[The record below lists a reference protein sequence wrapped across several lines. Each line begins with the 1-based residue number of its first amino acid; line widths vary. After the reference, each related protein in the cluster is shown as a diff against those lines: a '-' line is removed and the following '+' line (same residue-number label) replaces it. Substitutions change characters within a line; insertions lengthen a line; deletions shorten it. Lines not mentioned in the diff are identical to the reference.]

1 MRLRA
6 NGRLTEARRAERF
19 AAWLHVGLE
28 IPQAMSL
35 LHRLHAAVLQCS
47 DPNLLVAQAL
57 DRSLS
62 LVGGEFGNVQLLDT
76 ASDSLKIVAH
86 DGFKAEFLDYFA
98 DVSDDRSA
106 CGRAAMRG
114 VQTVIEDVNVDEAFA
129 PHREV
134 AADSGFR
141 AVQSTPIIDFSGQ
154 LLGVISTHYRN
165 RHRPTRTELQMIEH
179 FAAMVGDALSRQRL
193 SDRMGLA
200 SSAV

>member
-1 MRLRA
+1 
-6 NGRLTEARRAERF
+6 
-19 AAWLHVGLE
+19 
-28 IPQAMSL
+28 
-35 LHRLHAAVLQCS
+35 
-47 DPNLLVAQAL
+47 
-57 DRSLS
+57 
-62 LVGGEFGNVQLLDT
+62 
-76 ASDSLKIVAH
+76 
-86 DGFKAEFLDYFA
+86 
-98 DVSDDRSA
+98 
-106 CGRAAMRG
+106 MRG

>member
-1 MRLRA
+1 
-6 NGRLTEARRAERF
+6 
-19 AAWLHVGLE
+19 
-28 IPQAMSL
+28 MSL
-35 LHRLHAAVLQCS
+35 LYQLRRAVLQCS

-62 LVGGEFGNVQLLDT
+62 LVGGEFGNLQLLDT
-76 ASDSLKIVAH
+76 AGDSLKIVAH
-86 DGFKAEFLDYFA
+86 NGFKAEFLAYFA
-98 DVSDDRSA
+98 DVKDDRSA

-165 RHRPTRTELQMIEH
+165 RHRPTRTELQMIGH
-179 FAAMVGDALSRQRL
+179 YAGMVGEALSRHHS
-193 SDRMGLA
+193 SDRAGLA